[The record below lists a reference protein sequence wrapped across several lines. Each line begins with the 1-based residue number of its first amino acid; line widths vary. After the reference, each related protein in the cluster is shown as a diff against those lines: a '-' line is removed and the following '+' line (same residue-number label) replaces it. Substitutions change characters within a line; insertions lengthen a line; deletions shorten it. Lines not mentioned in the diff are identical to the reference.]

1 MAKTKYKH
9 QQVMKL
15 CVMTEEDVF
24 GDKQTIEEMM
34 EIVADAI
41 NNKRFYFE
49 LINPPKKEKEWQAR
63 EINQDLTTNLNSIK
77 TLIVSLINEKERN
90 KMAIKLL
97 LTSAEKQL
105 LIDALAD
112 KGKVLVDKE
121 KTSKLTRDEQK
132 EMNSIEKIIHQI
144 AFGREY

>member
-1 MAKTKYKH
+1 MTKTKYKH

-49 LINPPKKEKEWQAR
+49 LINPPRKEK
-63 EINQDLTTNLNSIK
+63 
-77 TLIVSLINEKERN
+77 
-90 KMAIKLL
+90 
-97 LTSAEKQL
+97 
-105 LIDALAD
+105 
-112 KGKVLVDKE
+112 
-121 KTSKLTRDEQK
+121 DE
-132 EMNSIEKIIHQI
+132 
-144 AFGREY
+144 

>member
-1 MAKTKYKH
+1 
-9 QQVMKL
+9 
-15 CVMTEEDVF
+15 
-24 GDKQTIEEMM
+24 
-34 EIVADAI
+34 
-41 NNKRFYFE
+41 
-49 LINPPKKEKEWQAR
+49 
-63 EINQDLTTNLNSIK
+63 
-77 TLIVSLINEKERN
+77 
-90 KMAIKLL
+90 MAIKLL

-112 KGKVLVDKE
+112 KVKVLVDKE

>member
-1 MAKTKYKH
+1 
-9 QQVMKL
+9 
-15 CVMTEEDVF
+15 
-24 GDKQTIEEMM
+24 
-34 EIVADAI
+34 
-41 NNKRFYFE
+41 
-49 LINPPKKEKEWQAR
+49 
-63 EINQDLTTNLNSIK
+63 
-77 TLIVSLINEKERN
+77 
-90 KMAIKLL
+90 MAIKLL

-121 KTSKLTRDEQK
+121 KTSTLTRDEQK

>member
-1 MAKTKYKH
+1 
-9 QQVMKL
+9 
-15 CVMTEEDVF
+15 
-24 GDKQTIEEMM
+24 
-34 EIVADAI
+34 
-41 NNKRFYFE
+41 
-49 LINPPKKEKEWQAR
+49 
-63 EINQDLTTNLNSIK
+63 
-77 TLIVSLINEKERN
+77 
-90 KMAIKLL
+90 MAIKLL

-112 KGKVLVDKE
+112 KGKVLVDQE

>member
-1 MAKTKYKH
+1 M
-9 QQVMKL
+9 V
-15 CVMTEEDVF
+15 
-24 GDKQTIEEMM
+24 
-34 EIVADAI
+34 
-41 NNKRFYFE
+41 
-49 LINPPKKEKEWQAR
+49 
-63 EINQDLTTNLNSIK
+63 
-77 TLIVSLINEKERN
+77 
-90 KMAIKLL
+90 IKLL